1 MENPTF
7 HLEGVIKTK
16 EEMQDFEG
24 PLTLILML
32 LSKQK
37 IEIRDIKIADILDQ
51 YLAWLEQMQSM
62 DLEIASEFV
71 QMASHLVYIKTKTL
85 LAGTEEV
92 SELELLMSSLE
103 QLRCRDAFQSLKEVI
118 PGMGAALQQGALLYS
133 TPAEPMPKYG
143 EYDYHHEPWELM
155 AALAG
160 MMRKGAAVPE
170 EELTGVRAIPRPI
183 LYSVRDKGRQLI
195 GLLRERGDTRL
206 YDLYAMAESRSELVA
221 TFLSL
226 LEMCSMG
233 SVAIRRQE
241 EEYIVSFTGGDTE
254 AILESMDYG

>member
-7 HLEGVIKTK
+7 HLEGVIKSK

-32 LSKQK
+32 LSKNK
-37 IEIRDIKIADILDQ
+37 IEIRDIRIADILDQ
-51 YLAWLEQMQSM
+51 YLAWLDEMQRM

-92 SELELLMSSLE
+92 SELELLLSSLE
-103 QLRCRDAFQSLKEVI
+103 QLKSRDAFAAVKENI
-118 PGMGAALQQGALLYS
+118 PVLGGRLAEGALLFS

-143 EYDYHHEPWELM
+143 AYDYRHAPWELF

-160 MMRKGAAVPE
+160 MLGKGAAVPGE
-170 EELTGVRAIPRPI
+170 ETTVRAIPRPI
-183 LYSVRDKGRQLI
+183 VYSVRDKGRQLI
-195 GLLRERGDTRL
+195 ELLRERGDASL
-206 YDLYAMAESRSELVA
+206 LSLYAMAASRSELVA

-226 LEMCSMG
+226 LEMCSVG
-233 SVAIRRQE
+233 SVMIRRE
-241 EEYIVSFTGGDTE
+241 DGDYIVHFAGGDTE
-254 AILESMDYG
+254 AILESIDYG

>member
-7 HLEGVIKTK
+7 HLEGIVRTK

-32 LSKQK
+32 LSKNK
-37 IEIRDIKIADILDQ
+37 IEIRDIKIAEILDQ
-51 YLAWLEQMQSM
+51 YLAWLEEMQRM

-92 SELELLMSSLE
+92 SELEQLMSSLE
-103 QLRCRDAFQSLKEVI
+103 QLRFRDQFAALKEVV
-118 PGMGAALQQGALLYS
+118 PALDKNLQAGALLLS

-143 EYDYHHEPWELM
+143 EYDYQHDGWELLN
-155 AALAG
+155 ALVA
-160 MMRKGAAVPE
+160 MVNKATPISE
-170 EELTGVRAIPRPI
+170 ESSPIPIPRPI
-183 LYSVRDKGRQLI
+183 LYSVRDKSRQLVDV
-195 GLLRERGDTRL
+195 LRQRRNVSL
-206 YDLYAMAESRSELVA
+206 RDLYAMANTRSEVVA

-226 LEMCSMG
+226 LELCSMG
-233 SVAIRRQE
+233 SVRFCLDEQE
-241 EEYIVSFTGGDTE
+241 QYFVEFSGGDTE
-254 AILESMDYG
+254 AILESIDYG

>member
-7 HLEGVIKTK
+7 HLEGVIRSK

-32 LSKQK
+32 LSKNK

-51 YLAWLEQMQSM
+51 YLAWLDEMQRM
-62 DLEIASEFV
+62 DLDIASEFV

-103 QLRCRDAFQSLKEVI
+103 QLKCRDAFQSLKEVI
-118 PGMGAALQQGALLYS
+118 PGMGERLAKGALLFS
-133 TPAEPMPKYG
+133 TPEEPMPKYG
-143 EYDYHHEPWELM
+143 EYDYRHAPWELF

-160 MMRKGAAVPE
+160 MLQKGSAVPE
-170 EELTGVRAIPRPI
+170 EAAPIRAIPRPI
-183 LYSVRDKGRQLI
+183 VYSVRDKGRQLI
-195 GLLRERGDTRL
+195 GLLRRKGPTSLRS
-206 YDLYAMAESRSELVA
+206 LYAMASSRSELVA
-221 TFLSL
+221 TFISL

-233 SVAIRRQE
+233 SLEIRPGE
-241 EEYIVSFTGGDTE
+241 DDYIVNFTGGDTE
-254 AILESMDYG
+254 AILENIDYG

>member
-32 LSKQK
+32 LSKNK

-51 YLAWLEQMQSM
+51 YLEWLAQMQRM
-62 DLEIASEFV
+62 DLEVASEFV

-103 QLRCRDAFQSLKEVI
+103 QLRCRDAFAALKEVI
-118 PGMGAALQQGALLYS
+118 PEMGRHLEAGALLFS
-133 TPAEPMPKYG
+133 TPTEPMPKYG
-143 EYDYHHEPWELM
+143 EYNYKHEPWELLN
-155 AALAG
+155 ALAN
-160 MMRKGAAVPE
+160 MLQKGVPVPE
-170 EELTGVRAIPRPI
+170 EESPIKAIPRP
-183 LYSVRDKGRQLI
+183 LVYSVRDKGRQLI
-195 GLLRERGDTRL
+195 EILRQRGNTSL
-206 YDLYAMAESRSELVA
+206 NALYAMARSRSELVA

-233 SVAIRRQE
+233 SVTIDQE
-241 EEYIVSFTGGDTE
+241 EQDYVVHFAGGDTE
-254 AILESMDYG
+254 AILESIDYG